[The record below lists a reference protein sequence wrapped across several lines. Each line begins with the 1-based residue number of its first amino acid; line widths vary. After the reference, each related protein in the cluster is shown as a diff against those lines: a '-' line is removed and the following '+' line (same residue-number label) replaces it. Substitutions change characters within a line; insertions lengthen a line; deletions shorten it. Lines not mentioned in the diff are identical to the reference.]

1 MKKKLNPVMTNV
13 NNQTNINKRNNYLSS
28 LNLTKDHDI
37 WHCKSISRLFSTVL
51 GITHLISGFD
61 CYLFI
66 HLIPAGVLDAMN
78 LMTL

>member
-37 WHCKSISRLFSTVL
+37 
-51 GITHLISGFD
+51 
-61 CYLFI
+61 
-66 HLIPAGVLDAMN
+66 
-78 LMTL
+78 